1 MGYDP
6 RFDRYRSPNSQ
17 RPQPQGDAPPYSFAS
32 RTWRRRSG
40 RSGAGTAGK
49 HSQQPEPQLPQF
61 PRPPIDRR
69 ERSKFRLWTVWAVL
83 VLSGLGLAVNLFY
96 LQVTRAPQLRKQAEQ
111 QQTIK
116 TRPFVPRRSIVDRN
130 GNILAID
137 RQVYTLYAHPKLFN
151 RTKDEIAAT
160 LAPLLPIQTSQGN
173 SPSAE
178 LLQKF
183 NLAESGIIIADS
195 LPQEV
200 ADRVGAMQIKDSPVD
215 GLELVRQQQ
224 RFYPQQDL
232 AADILGYVDGERKG
246 QAGVEYSQQNLL
258 ERSMPS
264 IQFSRS
270 IEGNW
275 LPDRLKAG
283 FVQFDDLKLQLTIDS
298 RLQRATRIAL
308 KEKMEKHGAKRGAAI
323 VMDAR
328 NGELLSVAAEPTY
341 DPNQYFN
348 FGLERYKNWAVTDV
362 YEPGSTFKAINVA
375 IALEAGI
382 VTPDTVFNDE
392 GRIFM
397 NPWTIQNSD
406 YKKVGARGPSTV
418 TEILKYSSNV
428 GMVHMM
434 RKMPSDLYY
443 QALEK
448 LGLGQ
453 TAGTDLPFEVAS
465 QLKNREQFV
474 NSAVEVATTAFG
486 QGFSITPIQ
495 LVQLNGALANGG
507 KLVTPHVVRGLFDR
521 EGQAYWKVPRPV
533 PKQVFSPETTKQVLE
548 MMETVVD
555 GGTGKAAQI
564 PGYRI
569 AGKTGTAQKA
579 NVGGGYSKNAIIT
592 SFVGIIPVES
602 PRYVVLAVIDEPE
615 GGSGGTV
622 AAPIVESVMEALIAI
637 EKIPPSQVDRKQNKD
652 NN

>member
-1 MGYDP
+1 MGYDS
-6 RFDRYRSPNSQ
+6 RFDHYRSPDSQ
-17 RPQPQGDAPPYSFAS
+17 RPNSQGD
-32 RTWRRRSG
+32 RTVRGKATKRSVAG
-40 RSGAGTAGK
+40 GAAK
-49 HSQQPEPQLPQF
+49 HLQQTDPAF
-61 PRPPIDRR
+61 PRPPI
-69 ERSKFRLWTVWAVL
+69 ERSQRHKFRLWAVWAVL

-96 LQVTRAPQLRKQAEQ
+96 LQVTRGPALRKQAEQ
-111 QQTIK
+111 QQTLK

-130 GNILAID
+130 GNILALD

-151 RTKDEIAAT
+151 RTKDEIATA
-160 LAPLLPIQTSQGN
+160 LAPLLPIQTSEGN
-173 SPSAE
+173 SPVAE

-183 NLAESGIIIADS
+183 NLAESGITVADS

-200 ADRVGAMQIKDSPVD
+200 ADRVLGMQIKHSPVD

-270 IEGNW
+270 IDGNW
-275 LPDRLKAG
+275 VPDRLTAG

-298 RLQRATRIAL
+298 RLQRATRITL
-308 KEKMEKHGAKRGAAI
+308 KEKMDKHQAKRGAAI

-328 NGELLSVAAEPTY
+328 NGELLSFVSEPTY

-362 YEPGSTFKAINVA
+362 YEPGSTFKAINIA
-375 IALEAGI
+375 IALEAGT
-382 VTPDTVFNDE
+382 VQPDTVFNDE

-397 NPWTIQNSD
+397 RPWVIQNSD
-406 YKKVGARGPSTV
+406 YQKAGARGPSTV

-428 GMVHMM
+428 GMVHIM
-434 RKMPSDLYY
+434 RKMQPALYY

-453 TAGTDLPFEVAS
+453 TAGTDLPFEVTS
-465 QLKNREQFV
+465 QLKNRDQFV
-474 NSAVEVATTAFG
+474 NSPVEVATTAFG

-507 KLVTPHVVRGLFDR
+507 KLVTPHVVRGLYDR
-521 EGQAYWKVPRPV
+521 DGQAYWKLPRPV
-533 PKQVFSPETTKQVLE
+533 PKQVFSPETTKKVLE
-548 MMETVVD
+548 MMETVVE

-579 NVGGGYSKNAIIT
+579 NAGGGYSKNSIIT

-602 PRYVVLAVIDEPE
+602 PRYVVLAVVDEPQ
-615 GGSGGTV
+615 GGSGGVV
-622 AAPIVESVMEALIAI
+622 AAPIVESIMEALISI
-637 EKIPPSQVDRKQNKD
+637 EKIPPSQVDRQPTNK
-652 NN
+652 N